1 MATITN
7 YGTLKSFVQGMSMRE
22 DIAAADLDVF
32 TQFAETRFNRT
43 LRAQEMITTNAAF
56 AATDRY
62 TALPADF
69 LQMERV
75 VFIQGGRRMQPD
87 YLTGEQAAA
96 YEDNSGGTAMYYS
109 IRGENLEIIPASDV
123 TVEMSYYAK
132 ITTITSGD
140 TATNWLLDD
149 YPDMYTYAVAME
161 MAIDLQDNARMK
173 IYADRYGLALT
184 EFIKQQKRRRFGN
197 AMRGRAL

>member
-7 YGTLKSFVQGMSMRE
+7 YGTLKTFVAGMSSRS
-22 DIAAADLDVF
+22 DIADGDLDVY

-43 LRAQEMITTNAAF
+43 LRAQEMITTEPAF
-56 AATDRY
+56 ASTGRY

-75 VFIQGGRRMQPD
+75 VFIQSGRRLLPE

-96 YEDNSGGTAMYYS
+96 YEDNSGAEAKWYS
-109 IRGENLEIIPASDV
+109 IRGTDLEVIPASDV
-123 TVEMSYYAK
+123 TVEMSYYAE

-140 TATNWLLDD
+140 TATNWLLTS
-149 YPDMYTYAVAME
+149 YPDMYAYAVAME

-173 IYADRYGLALT
+173 IYSDRYGLALS